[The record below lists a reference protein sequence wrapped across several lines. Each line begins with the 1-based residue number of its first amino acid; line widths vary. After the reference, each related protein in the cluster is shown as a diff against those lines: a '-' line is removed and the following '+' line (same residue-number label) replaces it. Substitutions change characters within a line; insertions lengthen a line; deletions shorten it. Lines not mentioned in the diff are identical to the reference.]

1 MTKFIRYI
9 YFFKNIHKLLY
20 VFEISQLILEQFVL
34 RAVNMAKARS
44 TPVWSLP
51 TTKNYFVQRSIYFFL
66 DISAKQKEKKRQV

>member
-44 TPVWSLP
+44 TSV
-51 TTKNYFVQRSIYFFL
+51 
-66 DISAKQKEKKRQV
+66 